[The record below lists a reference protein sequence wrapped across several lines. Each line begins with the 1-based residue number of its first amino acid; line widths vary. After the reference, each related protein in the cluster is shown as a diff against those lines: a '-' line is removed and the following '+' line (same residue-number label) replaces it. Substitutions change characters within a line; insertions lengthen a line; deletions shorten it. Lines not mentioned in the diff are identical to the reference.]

1 MHHQNV
7 DFLLKTIDDNNAR
20 ILPNRA
26 KALAMIGIQIDAV
39 MRKKEMTSKRPTTDS
54 PTGYLRPAKYA

>member
-26 KALAMIGIQIDAV
+26 KALAMIGSQIDMFAISA
-39 MRKKEMTSKRPTTDS
+39 TWSKFTAS
-54 PTGYLRPAKYA
+54 PGGRR